1 METTFG
7 TSAFSPVTT
16 VTRGEKTNIIVKISK
31 FSGKDY
37 FFLNSKISSSHLW
50 EKKWF
55 YYLLLSLLKVEM
67 WSKYIK
73 IRINIVLRAIF
84 MKGAI
89 LDRALRHA
97 LWYILF
103 FVIIILI
110 KYYTWVEKVK
120 TKCNVGIHGN
130 IKSWLWVEYIASTG
144 VRIII
149 IVIVLC
155 WGTYVRIIIIV
166 LCWGTMKNKTYFFNS
181 LSPLY
186 KLRLRILINFALRF
200 SWNCYS
206 TFFF

>member
-31 FSGKDY
+31 FSGKRLLI

-50 EKKWF
+50 GKKWF

-73 IRINIVLRAIF
+73 MRINIVLKAIF
-84 MKGAI
+84 TKGAI

-110 KYYTWVEKVK
+110 KYYTWVEKIK

-130 IKSWLWVEYIASTG
+130 IKSWLWVEYISSTG

-149 IVIVLC
+149 VIVVC

-166 LCWGTMKNKTYFFNS
+166 LIYVEEQWKT
-181 LSPLY
+181 
-186 KLRLRILINFALRF
+186 KLTF
-200 SWNCYS
+200 S
-206 TFFF
+206 TF